1 MNKKKIINDPVLGFI
16 SINSDLILKLID
28 HPYLQRL
35 RRIKQL
41 GLTEFV
47 YPSAVHT
54 RFHHALGSMH
64 LMGLTLDSLRSKGI
78 KITDSEYEAA
88 LIAILLHDIGHG
100 PLSHTLEHSL
110 LEGVEHEMI
119 TILIMQ
125 KLDSEFGGKLKLA
138 IRIFKG
144 EYERI
149 FFHQLVAGHFDI
161 DRMDYLKRD
170 SFYTGVSE
178 GNVGVI
184 RIIHMLNV
192 QDDALVVDEKGIYN
206 IENFLIARRFMYW
219 QVYLHKT
226 TVAAEKIMENL
237 LARARSL
244 FKDDSSLFAPV
255 ALKPF
260 LSKKI
265 SSKDFQED
273 NSVLMNFLN
282 LDDSD
287 IWEALKNWKSS
298 SDKILSDLSIRIL
311 NRNLFSIEMSGVPFE
326 TDQIENILKKISE
339 FYEISKED
347 SCYYLSH
354 GILFNSAYGGHYGPI
369 QVLTKNGLI
378 HLEDLSEVPAISE
391 LSKIVRKYYL
401 CYPKNVSL

>member
-16 SINSDLILKLID
+16 TINSDLILKLID

-54 RFHHALGSMH
+54 RFHHALGAMH
-64 LMGLTLDSLRSKGI
+64 LMELALNSLRSKGI
-78 KITDSEYEAA
+78 KITDDEYEAA
-88 LIAILLHDIGHG
+88 LTAILLHDIGHG
-100 PLSHTLEHSL
+100 PLSHTLEYSL
-110 LEGVEHEMI
+110 TERVEHEMI
-119 TILIMQ
+119 TVLIMQ
-125 KLDSEFGGKLKLA
+125 KLDQEFGGRLKLP

-144 EYERI
+144 DYERN

-184 RIIHMLNV
+184 RIINMLNV
-192 QDDALVVDEKGIYN
+192 VDNELVVDEKGIYN

-226 TVAAEKIMENL
+226 TVAAEKMMENL
-237 LARARSL
+237 FARARFLLKSNSAL
-244 FKDDSSLFAPV
+244 VVPP

-260 LSKKI
+260 LVKRI
-265 SSKDFQED
+265 SANDFQKD
-273 NSVLMNFLN
+273 NLVLENFLN

-298 SDKILSDLSIRIL
+298 SDKILSDLSNWIL
-311 NRNLFSIEMSGVPFE
+311 NRRLFTIEMSGAPF
-326 TDQIENILKKISE
+326 DAALIDNAQKKISE
-339 FYEISKED
+339 VFEID
-347 SCYYLSH
+347 NPATQYYFSH
-354 GILFNSAYGGHYGPI
+354 GLLFNSAYGGHYGPI
-369 QVLTKNGLI
+369 KVLTKKGLI
-378 HLEDLSEVPAISE
+378 LLEDLSEVPAISE